1 MMSLNLRV
9 LLAASAILS
18 SFFGLAGITL
28 DQLYRDDA
36 EQALEE
42 RLQGHIYQLIAVG
55 SLDSNGNLTMPVDVP
70 DSRFSDANFGMYAQV
85 ASNDRNWQWRSV
97 SMEGMKIDLPQ
108 RLSRTEHVSER
119 LTGPS
124 GEQLYSFS
132 YGVVWSDISDPR
144 QAYTFTVVQDLE
156 NFNKE
161 LSLFRRSL
169 WGTLGGVAVL
179 LLAVQ
184 GTILRWGLLPLKQA
198 ADELAAIEA
207 GSQTRLQGDFPPE
220 LKGLTGNINALLEH
234 HYEHLE
240 RYRKTLG
247 DLAHSL
253 KTPLAILQSAVENK
267 NQDQDLSEVI
277 EEQVER
283 MNQITGYQLQRA
295 AASGLTA
302 LTAPIMVNELIRK
315 VMSGLQ
321 KVYADKRVETNYE
334 TMEPIE
340 YHADEGDLM
349 EIVGNLAD
357 NAFKWCNKKVYI
369 TAENKVRSQDNQWD
383 LLIEVEDDGT
393 GVPSEMV
400 NYVMKRGHR
409 ADENIPGH
417 GIGLSIVS
425 DIVRVYGGIMEIG
438 KSQWGGAK
446 VSVWLP
452 GFQPQLI
459 RSVQSVSD

>member
-9 LLAASAILS
+9 LIAASAILS

-28 DQLYRDDA
+28 DQLYRDNA
-36 EQALEE
+36 EQALKE
-42 RLQGHIYQLIAVG
+42 RLQGHVYQLIAVG
-55 SLDSNGNLTMPVDVP
+55 SLDKHGHLAMPVHVP
-70 DSRFSDANFGMYAQV
+70 DQRFSDINSGMYAQV
-85 ASNDRNWQWRSV
+85 ASNEREWQWRSV
-97 SMEGMKIDLPQ
+97 SMERMNIELPQ
-108 RLSRTEHVSER
+108 RLSRTEQVSER
-119 LTGPS
+119 IKGPS

-132 YGVVWSDISDPR
+132 YGVVWSDITDPG
-144 QAYTFTVVQDLE
+144 QAYTFTIVQDLKD
-156 NFNKE
+156 FNAE
-161 LSLFRRSL
+161 LSSFRQNL
-169 WGTLGGVAVL
+169 WGTLGGVAIL

-184 GTILRWGLLPLKQA
+184 GTILRWGLLPLKKA
-198 ADELAAIEA
+198 ADELSAIEA

-220 LKGLTGNINALLEH
+220 LKGLTSNINALLAH
-234 HYEHLE
+234 QHEHLE
-240 RYRKTLG
+240 RYRKTLA

-267 NQDQDLSEVI
+267 NEKQDLSVVI

-295 AASGLTA
+295 AASGWTA
-302 LTAPIMVNELIRK
+302 LTAPLMVNELISK

-321 KVYADKRVETNYE
+321 KVYADKQVDSNYQL
-334 TMEPIE
+334 MGPVE

-357 NAFKWCNKKVYI
+357 NAFKWCEKRVYI
-369 TAENKVRSQDNQWD
+369 TAENKVCSQDNQWD
-383 LLIEVEDDGT
+383 LLINIEDDGP
-393 GVPSEMV
+393 GVPTEMV
-400 NYVMKRGHR
+400 SFVMKRGHR
-409 ADENIPGH
+409 ADNDIPGH

-425 DIVRVYGGIMEIG
+425 DIVQVYGGIMEIG

-452 GFQPQLI
+452 GYQPQND
-459 RSVQSVSD
+459 QKNSD